1 LSAKLGAAEATLRG
15 EKVSLTH
22 RQVAALVGI
31 WFRHELAEHG
41 DNLGSD
47 PEGWNL
53 VPDDLLDRV
62 AEIGGDGRPPDDYAT
77 ALRPGDRDDAA
88 ALLAE
93 HGFPA
98 EPDAIA
104 RVRRALFDAKVLAA
118 KILARRA
125 GGDWQP
131 DHSGARFP
139 PASDVSPAASQQA
152 ISKGD
157 GCTMDA
163 LLAGW
168 VADHGCRIDA
178 KPEPRALYDRRRTIE
193 RLPAF
198 LGHRDADAV
207 IKADALRGK
216 EDMQKRGL
224 HVSSIRNDIS
234 EMSAVWRWRMQNC
247 KLHCATPFQ
256 GISPLKVKRR
266 SPARSSLWPDIPPDN
281 TFGSRRAIASK
292 RVGRWLRG
300 IGITDQRIRPSHS
313 WRHWFIDACRA
324 ARLHPEVRSAL
335 TGHSARRDE
344 SANYGAARGC
354 ACPPAPGKSL
364 RPSAR

>member
-266 SPARSSLWPDIPPDN
+266 SRRVRPCGRIFRLTIPSALAGLSPVSVLGVGYEVSALRISGSAPVIPGVTGSLMLAAPPDCILR
-281 TFGSRRAIASK
+281 FG
-292 RVGRWLRG
+292 V
-300 IGITDQRIRPSHS
+300 P
-313 WRHWFIDACRA
+313 
-324 ARLHPEVRSAL
+324 
-335 TGHSARRDE
+335 
-344 SANYGAARGC
+344 
-354 ACPPAPGKSL
+354 
-364 RPSAR
+364 